1 MIRLFR
7 ACVLMPQSLLFGRVD
22 PCALAKVI
30 AQEPP
35 GFGVRRIAPDHGRQ
49 MGTLLSDHALV
60 STPGSQLQVALNRIS
75 GPVSFPVVERKR
87 FRTRALSS
95 ILANSL
101 SEIPTDPLANLTADS
116 PCARIMRVEMEGLA
130 QLGVALCVKTSCL
143 APEGKSHV
151 GFGITPCSS
160 RRGSVGR
167 QIVFTAQASA
177 GRAE

>member
-1 MIRLFR
+1 
-7 ACVLMPQSLLFGRVD
+7 MPQDLLFGRVD
-22 PCALAKVI
+22 PGALAKVI

-49 MGTLLSDHALV
+49 MGTLLGEHALV
-60 STPGSQLQVALNRIS
+60 STPGSHLQVALNRIS
-75 GPVSFPVVERKR
+75 GPVSLPVVERIAVSHS
-87 FRTRALSS
+87 RT
-95 ILANSL
+95 ILHPGEL
-101 SEIPTDPLANLTADS
+101 FERDPTDSLANLTADS
-116 PCARIMRVEMEGLA
+116 PCARIMGVETEGLA